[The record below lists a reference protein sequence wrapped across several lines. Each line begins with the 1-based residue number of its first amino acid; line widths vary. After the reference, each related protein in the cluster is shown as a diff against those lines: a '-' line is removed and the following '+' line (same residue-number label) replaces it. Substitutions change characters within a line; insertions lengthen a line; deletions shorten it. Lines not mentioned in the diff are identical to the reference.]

1 MLIGT
6 KRGRGGKVTVVYLI
20 FVFNVDVT
28 GRQVPKIKKKTGVYI
43 DERIL
48 SVLC

>member
-28 GRQVPKIKKKTGVYI
+28 GRQVPKIKKNGSLY
-43 DERIL
+43 R
-48 SVLC
+48 